1 MCTHTFWNTTQII
14 LFIQFFICFFGLKF
28 CHEHFSMSL
37 SIFWKKTVK
46 LIQYFIYVHATLY
59 SIILLFLILVVSNV
73 SLFKTWQGV
82 LAGVELGLWC
92 FQIVRLG
99 RLLSTMGLLDYSYF
113 HGSWRASWIYK
124 NLNPVQI
131 FADVW
136 RIREPVMSAAYQP
149 SPEMHSTLPEAWEKF
164 ITTENGI
171 KTKGIS

>member
-1 MCTHTFWNTTQII
+1 MHTHILKHNTDHTIYIVFYLVFWLKI
-14 LFIQFFICFFGLKF
+14 LSWAFFYVIKYFL
-28 CHEHFSMSL
+28 
-37 SIFWKKTVK
+37 KKTVN

-59 SIILLFLILVVSNV
+59 WIILLFLIFVVSNV

-171 KTKGIS
+171 KMKGIS